1 MPSYTVKGPD
11 GRSYTVNAPKKATE
25 RDAIAYVAKT
35 YYQGGK
41 SKQGASPIENIPL
54 VGGLIAP
61 VADIPLSVAEGLSGT
76 VKSIS
81 DVFGADNAVSDAA
94 DYVAKAAAALKSA
107 GSREDAEIARKIQK
121 DAEGK
126 GVWEEV
132 KAAARAFTYAPLENI
147 ASVAGSAAPF
157 VAAGVATG
165 GTGVVPIAT
174 MTGLGAASGV
184 GTIKGAVY
192 DAVYDE
198 FVKGGASKKDAEAAA
213 ERAQEYGGKNM
224 DQIALG
230 GAIGALASAT
240 GFAPQFARTIGAN
253 AAKNVAAKVA
263 AREAVE
269 VGARRNVLGG
279 AAKSAVIEAAPE
291 AVQGGQEQL
300 SQNLALQREGFDVDT
315 WKGVAG
321 QAASEGIASLFLGGY
336 GGAREA
342 RAENREMLTKEIAQ
356 EFDAFPEEPTEE
368 AIDEATARFVQRGFS
383 QETADQIVKNM
394 RSAKDAI
401 AQQAAELE
409 KARAE
414 RLAQEDID
422 VGEGPDISTLPP
434 VDTEEEAAMQQ
445 AREAEFGPE
454 AKPDLNTQLD
464 EYTAFMDRGQVAPAP
479 LVESIA
485 RQYVDAMRTG
495 GADKVVAP
503 ERMAAFS
510 QFIGN
515 EIGTIEPLFAEQA
528 APKAE
533 AAPQRRTRQPVDL
546 TPTRAEDILSD
557 PVKLSDFKATTGMD
571 EDALYSVIEGEA
583 TGIKY
588 SRRGRPPSAS
598 TVEAAG
604 QEGLFGALP
613 TQEENRLDKFEE
625 IQQRKLE
632 QGALSPEERDAERQA
647 QADEFDRLQQERAAK
662 DEEYKAQFVKNI
674 EDAVRRANPANEA
687 YSVQVDETSPKPYK
701 IVGPDGELFAAA
713 DNLKDFEEQAMD
725 LMPYVAPAAPIQETD
740 SARPTVAT
748 SMVQELTA
756 EIDAARER
764 GEIDNNQRTELI
776 RQLER
781 PAAYDKYGRPQDNIA
796 KAETQALEAM
806 SKFRNATG
814 VEAKAAEAEL
824 AVANEKLAKLVNN
837 RMLNPIRSRLRS
849 MSEMRKDEQL
859 GAKIRI
865 KEATAELKD
874 LNKSVEDKLA
884 LKKDFAPRRG
894 EAPVKYERVP
904 GAQVGAKQ
912 DDLNLG
918 VEAGKPK
925 EAAQKAPGVRRVRGT
940 EQTDEA
946 VFGDYTKEEQARL
959 TDARRELNEAKIDLA
974 ESRVSKYRKGEAEP
988 GGAPKI
994 VPITDLQ
1001 KMVDAITAQWKSPN
1015 PVKVVGSI
1023 LDIKDRKLRNAIM
1036 KDDALDAKGLVAP
1049 DGTIYL
1055 VADNLLSVEDAKA
1068 VLFHEALG
1076 HVGLE
1081 KLFRDNLDSA
1091 LIAMY
1096 KSNPKVRADTD
1107 KWRSENEGA
1116 YADDVNPLARAVEE
1130 VLAERSE
1137 RGQLERNLFQKIAA
1151 IIRNFARRMGIN
1163 LKISD
1168 GDVAAILSMAHDKV
1182 VRGDAESAVV
1192 KGLRYINVWHGS
1204 PHDFDKFTTDKIGS
1218 GEGAQVFGWGL
1229 YFTDTKQIAEK
1240 QYRDRLG
1247 GFQYKVGEQTL
1258 DDWAKEN
1265 LEPLNIPYVQALSR
1279 IKKHLHQ
1286 YESVQKML
1294 DSVRMIRDDDA
1305 AYLAELQFQAA
1316 RDRGPEDEGDVG
1328 DTDESIRVIKS
1339 AIASYNRE
1347 IAVLEKLVDV
1357 DIKKITGGK
1366 LYNVELAPKEEDFLL
1381 WDKPLEGQSDKVL
1394 SALRNVGVDVD
1405 RALEIIR
1412 LEKEYSKQVGPY
1424 PVNFGSLP
1432 SAKRAELRGLLARIN
1447 ELEQQGPIPR
1457 DGEQAYKL
1465 VAYINGRSPKA
1476 ASLALLEAG
1485 IRGNKYLD
1493 GNSRGLNIEKPAY
1506 NYVIFADEDVSMTAK
1521 YSRSKTTA
1529 KEREEVENA
1538 AAGLSAGARRVK
1550 DTTSVYGMVDGIE
1563 EAADSA
1569 PVLRNTLAFA
1579 EDTSSILRGIALK
1592 SMPSSGITNWLER
1605 KSPAV
1610 YKTVETLV
1618 DRVRK
1623 MNGLRVSLK
1632 AAGDDLVRDMEDFV
1646 RQYGTDALANA
1657 QFINRINEVDFLAF
1671 KTVDEALANHRAIKA
1686 IEDALLSNSN
1696 NKAETRKLI
1705 DEIKEQARSATD
1717 NTTVLKN
1724 KVTLSTPIR
1733 AYTNSLTKVAIAN
1746 DKVLLKVKQLAAMT
1760 QRIRDSYAA
1769 KEELAK
1775 QKGGLKLYK
1784 EEREY
1789 HKDMFEARQALLD
1802 ERITRGQGEEA
1813 MVRIR
1818 DMRAKMMREMQSPSE
1833 RQKKGDIF
1841 WDLDADLFDKEY
1853 FPALRDG
1860 QYWLRVEEDLS
1871 KGREE
1876 AFYVFES
1883 VYERGRAKRELA
1895 KRLKE
1900 NSDDSNV
1907 FKEGND
1913 IADLQNTLRE
1923 TDDLMQRVFNIVGKA
1938 RKEYEDSGQADMV
1951 GLVDSIY
1958 QTWLMTTDERSAR
1971 RHHMHAKLIA
1981 GFSTNTLANLQRS
1994 VASNANELTK
2004 LAYAGQVRLD
2014 VKEIKDIIGD
2024 KERPLSEQTML
2035 NDFARELEKRAEQE
2049 INPGAHNAIVNFI
2062 NRSSFYYF
2070 LTSARTALTN
2080 FANIPMRV
2088 IPRFWREYGY
2098 AEGTAMWLKYMKMW
2112 DSLGRVK
2119 IERTKMRFG
2128 DHLDAIMPNVNG
2140 SNFVKN
2146 SADLQWAM
2154 NAGTERGI
2162 LMTVVDTM
2170 ASSER
2175 GTTYR
2180 SKSNL
2185 TGNIQ
2190 DLAGNVGKVM
2200 GFLFT
2205 GTENISRQA
2214 TFYMAFELEMNKQ
2227 KKENPTKP
2235 LEMRREA
2242 ALQKAM
2248 RITDDTIG
2256 NFADWE
2262 RPSIT
2267 KGELTRGFFLFKMH
2281 PILQTKYMTG
2291 AFRDIIGAPLRGVA
2305 RQATGKGK
2313 LTAED
2318 TAYMAGALK
2327 EFSGV
2332 LMMAGLLGGVG
2343 ALPFYT
2349 MMAHAL
2355 AEGFDEEDDEDV
2367 RKLMG
2372 MDPRT
2377 AYDADIMFR
2386 RWLMEKMGTAD
2397 NKDTDFADI
2406 FIGGVP
2412 GALTNTEISSTV
2424 SLDLVNMWYREPIA
2438 GDNLESSMIATA
2450 IQNIAGMSMATQFL
2464 RGGEA
2469 MYEGDIADGLK
2480 KTLPAFFRSWVTA
2493 YVNETEG
2500 VKNRKNDTI
2509 IKPEDITG
2517 LDTMRSV
2524 LGARSLKLARWQDY
2538 YITAGKNDKRI
2549 KGEKQ
2554 DILDDLE
2561 DKIRSG
2567 DIKSKEAFREFWKEE
2582 VVPFNRTYPDADF
2595 VITEDT
2601 IMRSMKGRS
2610 ARSARNIQGLQVS
2623 AKSAERR
2630 KRAAQPFMP

>member
-81 DVFGADNAVSDAA
+81 DAFGADNAVSDAA
-94 DYVAKAAAALKSA
+94 DYVSKAAAALKSA

-165 GTGVVPIAT
+165 GTGVIPAAT
-174 MTGLGAASGV
+174 MAGLGTASGV

-198 FVKGGASKKDAEAAA
+198 FVKGGASKQDAEAAA

-240 GFAPQFARTIGAN
+240 GFPPQFARTIGAN

-342 RAENREMLTKEIAQ
+342 RAENREMLTKEISE
-356 EFDAFPEEPTEE
+356 EFDALPEAPTEE
-368 AIDEATARFVQRGFS
+368 VIDAATARFVQRGFP

-394 RSAKDAI
+394 RSAKNAI

-434 VDTEEEAAMQQ
+434 VDTEEEAAMQR

-454 AKPDLNTQLD
+454 VKPDLNTQID
-464 EYTAFMDRGQVAPAP
+464 EYTAFMDKGQVAPAP

-510 QFIGN
+510 QFVGN
-515 EIGTIEPLFAEQA
+515 EVGTIEPLFAEQA

-588 SRRGRPPSAS
+588 SRGRPPSAS

-604 QEGLFGALP
+604 QESLFGALP

-632 QGALSPEERDAERQA
+632 QGALTPEEREAERQA

-674 EDAVRRANPANEA
+674 EDALRRANPANEA

-701 IVGPDGELFAAA
+701 VVGPDGELFAAA
-713 DNLKDFEEQAMD
+713 DNLKDLEAQATALD
-725 LMPYVAPAAPIQETD
+725 PYTTPPMAPEAIEAD
-740 SARPTVAT
+740 STKPTVAT
-748 SMVQELTA
+748 SMMQELTA

-781 PAAYDKYGRPQDNIA
+781 PDAYDKFGRPQDNIA
-796 KAETQALEAM
+796 KAEAQALEAM

-824 AVANEKLAKLVNN
+824 VVANEKLAKLVNN

-865 KEATAELKD
+865 KEALQEGDQKELRD
-874 LNKSVEDKLA
+874 
-884 LKKDFAPRRG
+884 
-894 EAPVKYERVP
+894 
-904 GAQVGAKQ
+904 
-912 DDLNLG
+912 
-918 VEAGKPK
+918 
-925 EAAQKAPGVRRVRGT
+925 
-940 EQTDEA
+940 
-946 VFGDYTKEEQARL
+946 
-959 TDARRELNEAKIDLA
+959 AKIDLA
-974 ESRVSKYRKGEAEP
+974 ESRVSKYRRGEVQP
-988 GGAPKI
+988 GQVK
-994 VPITDLQ
+994 TDMS
-1001 KMVDAITAQWKSPN
+1001 KVRAAVDAIVSVWKGP
-1015 PVKVVGSI
+1015 PVVEVVQSVS
-1023 LDIKDRKLRNAIM
+1023 DIA
-1036 KDDALDAKGLVAP
+1036 DAKIRRAVMQDNATNAEGFVAP
-1049 DGTIYL
+1049 DGTVYL
-1055 VADNLLSVEDAKA
+1055 IADNLESVERAKA

-1081 KLFRDNLDSA
+1081 KLFRGELDSA
-1091 LIAMY
+1091 LTALY
-1096 KSNPKVRADTD
+1096 KSNGSIRTQTDAWLAANPEAYAKDTD
-1107 KWRSENEGA
+1107 R
-1116 YADDVNPLARAVEE
+1116 VARAVEE
-1130 VLAERSE
+1130 VLAEMSE
-1137 RGQLERNLFQKIAA
+1137 NGQIRPNMLKRIAA
-1151 IIRNFARRMGIN
+1151 IIRNFARKLGIN
-1163 LKISD
+1163 LAISD
-1168 GDVAAILSMAHDKV
+1168 ADVEAILAAGHERV
-1182 VRGDAESAVV
+1182 VSGAQESTLVKGMRYIARGDRIRVSAQAA
-1192 KGLRYINVWHGS
+1192 KTFL
-1204 PHDFDKFTTDKIGS
+1204 K
-1218 GEGAQVFGWGL
+1218 ELGL
-1229 YFTDTKQIAEK
+1229 YSNRE
-1240 QYRDRLG
+1240 LG
-1247 GFQYKVGEQTL
+1247 EMKSE
-1258 DDWAKEN
+1258 DAIN
-1265 LEPLNIPYVQALSR
+1265 RASR
-1279 IKKHLHQ
+1279 IGVD
-1286 YESVQKML
+1286 EEWL
-1294 DSVRMIRDDDA
+1294 D
-1305 AYLAELQFQAA
+1305 Y
-1316 RDRGPEDEGDVG
+1316 
-1328 DTDESIRVIKS
+1328 
-1339 AIASYNRE
+1339 YNSQ
-1347 IAVLEKLVDV
+1347 
-1357 DIKKITGGK
+1357 
-1366 LYNVELAPKEEDFLL
+1366 ELAAFAP
-1381 WDKPLEGQSDKVL
+1381 EGSEPIKLPQPDM
-1394 SALRNVGVDVD
+1394 
-1405 RALEIIR
+1405 
-1412 LEKEYSKQVGPY
+1412 SKY
-1424 PVNFGSLP
+1424 MP
-1432 SAKRAELRGLLARIN
+1432 SV
-1447 ELEQQGPIPR
+1447 P
-1457 DGEQAYKL
+1457 
-1465 VAYINGRSPKA
+1465 S
-1476 ASLALLEAG
+1476 
-1485 IRGNKYLD
+1485 
-1493 GNSRGLNIEKPAY
+1493 
-1506 NYVIFADEDVSMTAK
+1506 K
-1521 YSRSKTTA
+1521 YSRK
-1529 KEREEVENA
+1529 KVDNA

-1569 PVLRNTLAFA
+1569 PTLRNALAFA

-1657 QFINRINEVDFLAF
+1657 QFTNRINEVDFLAF

-1860 QYWLRVEEDLS
+1860 QFWLRVEEDLS

-1900 NSDDSNV
+1900 SSDDSSV

-1923 TDDLMQRVFNIVGKA
+1923 TDDLMQRVFDIVGKA

-2004 LAYAGQVRLD
+2004 LAYAGQIRLD
-2014 VKEIKDIIGD
+2014 VKSIKDIIGD

-2119 IERTKMRFG
+2119 MERTKMRFG
-2128 DHLDAIMPNVNG
+2128 DHLDAVMPNVNG

-2154 NAGTERGI
+2154 QAGTERGI

-2170 ASSER
+2170 VSSER

-2412 GALTNTEISSTV
+2412 GALTDTEISSTI

-2450 IQNIAGMSMATQFL
+2450 IQNIAGLSMATQFL
-2464 RGGEA
+2464 RGA
-2469 MYEGDIADGLK
+2469 DALYEGDIADGLK
-2480 KTLPAFFRSWVTA
+2480 KTLPAFFRSWVSA

-2500 VKNRKNDTI
+2500 VKNRKGDTI
-2509 IKPEDITG
+2509 IPKEDITAG
-2517 LDTMRSV
+2517 NFVQSG
-2524 LGARSLKLARWQDY
+2524 LGARSGKLARWQDY
-2538 YITAGKNDKRI
+2538 YITAAKNEKRI
-2549 KGEKQ
+2549 KAEKQ

-2610 ARSARNIQGLQVS
+2610 ARSARNIQGLQVT

-2630 KRAAQPFMP
+2630 KRAAEPFMP